1 MDTKKLRQKILDL
14 AIHGKLVPQDPN
26 DEPAS
31 VLLERI
37 RTEKERLVKE
47 GKIKKSKASKTSD
60 TPHYEN
66 VPFEVPSSWE
76 WCKLG
81 DLVSFLGGFAYKSN
95 TYVSSSD
102 WQVIRIGNIKNDNLI
117 LDSQPVFVSEEIGNS
132 TRKYL
137 IKTNDILFSMTGTKG
152 KRDYFFSVVVPE
164 LNRNLLLNQRVGC
177 LRKISKDIDIYFLCL
192 VLKGQYVLDAIFS
205 TETGN
210 VSQGNIGSES
220 TLNLNIALPP
230 LPEQKRVVKEVKRWF
245 ALIDEIEQ
253 GKTDLQ
259 TIIKQTQ
266 SKILDLAIHG
276 KLVRQDPNDE
286 PAIELLKRINP
297 NAEITCDNGQYG
309 KVPEEWIMCTIGDL
323 FDVVSAKRVLKSDWK
338 NKGIPFYRA
347 REIVQLHKEG
357 IADKDLFITEELFA
371 ELKDKFGTPNVG
383 DIMLS
388 AVGSIGYTYIVNEKD
403 SFYYKD
409 ASVLC
414 LRNVNK
420 LNSQYFSMLFE
431 TTFVK
436 EQMHDNSKGTTV
448 DTITI
453 EKLKKYFVPLPPLA
467 EQHRIVAKIEE
478 LFTSLDN
485 IQKALEV

>member
-1 MDTKKLRQKILDL
+1 MQSDARARRTLCTSDTPHYEQVPFEVPSSWEWTTLGDISNYGENKNVQIENIEAEEWILELEDIEKDSAKIIQYLSKNERKINGTRHKFCKGEILYSKLRTYLNKVLIAPNNGYCTTEIMPFGTFGLSNEYVCHVLRSPYFLDYTQQCGYGVKMPRLSTTDACNGMIPLPPLAEQYRIISEIEKWFAFIDIIESGKTDLQTTIKQTKSKILDL

-31 VLLERI
+31 
-37 RTEKERLVKE
+37 
-47 GKIKKSKASKTSD
+47 
-60 TPHYEN
+60 
-66 VPFEVPSSWE
+66 
-76 WCKLG
+76 
-81 DLVSFLGGFAYKSN
+81 
-95 TYVSSSD
+95 
-102 WQVIRIGNIKNDNLI
+102 
-117 LDSQPVFVSEEIGNS
+117 
-132 TRKYL
+132 
-137 IKTNDILFSMTGTKG
+137 
-152 KRDYFFSVVVPE
+152 
-164 LNRNLLLNQRVGC
+164 
-177 LRKISKDIDIYFLCL
+177 
-192 VLKGQYVLDAIFS
+192 
-205 TETGN
+205 
-210 VSQGNIGSES
+210 
-220 TLNLNIALPP
+220 
-230 LPEQKRVVKEVKRWF
+230 
-245 ALIDEIEQ
+245 
-253 GKTDLQ
+253 
-259 TIIKQTQ
+259 
-266 SKILDLAIHG
+266 
-276 KLVRQDPNDE
+276 
-286 PAIELLKRINP
+286 ELLKRINP
-297 NAEITCDNGQYG
+297 KAELTCDNGQYG
-309 KVPEEWIMCTIGDL
+309 KMPEEWIMCTIGDL

-467 EQHRIVAKIEE
+467 EQHRIVIKIEE
-478 LFTSLDN
+478 LFSSLDN

>member
-1 MDTKKLRQKILDL
+1 M
-14 AIHGKLVPQDPN
+14 
-26 DEPAS
+26 
-31 VLLERI
+31 
-37 RTEKERLVKE
+37 
-47 GKIKKSKASKTSD
+47 
-60 TPHYEN
+60 
-66 VPFEVPSSWE
+66 PFEVPSSWE
-76 WCKLG
+76 WTTLQNISTIIG
-81 DLVSFLGGFAYKSN
+81 DGLHGTPQYDSSGDYYFINGNNLSEHKIKIKEDTKRVSENEYLKYRKPLNETSILVSING
-95 TYVSSSD
+95 T
-102 WQVIRIGNIKNDNLI
+102 IGNVGTYNGERVILGKSACYFNISSLLHKVYFCYLLESDYFLKYAFKSATGSTIKNVPLKAI
-117 LDSQPVFVSEEIGNS
+117 
-132 TRKYL
+132 
-137 IKTNDILFSMTGTKG
+137 ND
-152 KRDYFFSVVVPE
+152 FFIP
-164 LNRNLLLNQRVGC
+164 
-177 LRKISKDIDIYFLCL
+177 
-192 VLKGQYVLDAIFS
+192 
-205 TETGN
+205 
-210 VSQGNIGSES
+210 
-220 TLNLNIALPP
+220 LPP
-230 LPEQKRVVKEVKRWF
+230 LAEQRRIIAEIEKWF
-245 ALIDEIEQ
+245 SLINQIEQ
-253 GKTDLQ
+253 GKADLQ
-259 TIIKQTQ
+259 TVIKQTK

-276 KLVRQDPNDE
+276 KLMPQDPNDE
-286 PAIELLKRINP
+286 PASELLKRINP
-297 NAEITCDNGQYG
+297 KAEITCDNGQYG

-420 LNSQYFSMLFE
+420 LISQYFSMLFE

-467 EQHRIVAKIEE
+467 EQHRIVTKIEE
-478 LFTSLDN
+478 LFSSLDN

>member
-1 MDTKKLRQKILDL
+1 MGRESDAPDVRN
-14 AIHGKLVPQDPN
+14 AEN
-26 DEPAS
+26 
-31 VLLERI
+31 
-37 RTEKERLVKE
+37 
-47 GKIKKSKASKTSD
+47 TSD

-66 VPFEVPSSWE
+66 
-76 WCKLG
+76 
-81 DLVSFLGGFAYKSN
+81 
-95 TYVSSSD
+95 
-102 WQVIRIGNIKNDNLI
+102 
-117 LDSQPVFVSEEIGNS
+117 
-132 TRKYL
+132 
-137 IKTNDILFSMTGTKG
+137 
-152 KRDYFFSVVVPE
+152 
-164 LNRNLLLNQRVGC
+164 
-177 LRKISKDIDIYFLCL
+177 
-192 VLKGQYVLDAIFS
+192 
-205 TETGN
+205 
-210 VSQGNIGSES
+210 
-220 TLNLNIALPP
+220 
-230 LPEQKRVVKEVKRWF
+230 
-245 ALIDEIEQ
+245 
-253 GKTDLQ
+253 
-259 TIIKQTQ
+259 
-266 SKILDLAIHG
+266 
-276 KLVRQDPNDE
+276 
-286 PAIELLKRINP
+286 
-297 NAEITCDNGQYG
+297 
-309 KVPEEWIMCTIGDL
+309 VPEEWIMCTIGDL

-467 EQHRIVAKIEE
+467 EQYRIISEIEKWFAFIDIIESGKTDLQTTIKQTKCKILDLAIHGKLVPQDPNDEPASELLKRINPAAEITCDNGQYQNLPAGWCTIEIGDAANYINGRAFKPEEWMSEGIPIIRIQNLNNKTAPYNYSTQLFESKYLIKKGDLLFAWAASLGTYIWDGEDAWLNQHIFKVEPYPFVKKEYLYIIFMAMISEFYNHSHGSGMVHITKKQFENIILLLPPIAEQHRIVAKIEA

>member
-1 MDTKKLRQKILDL
+1 M
-14 AIHGKLVPQDPN
+14 HC
-26 DEPAS
+26 
-31 VLLERI
+31 
-37 RTEKERLVKE
+37 
-47 GKIKKSKASKTSD
+47 TSD

-66 VPFEVPSSWE
+66 VPFEIPSSWE

-286 PAIELLKRINP
+286 PATELLKRINP
-297 NAEITCDNGQYG
+297 KAEITCDNGQYG
-309 KVPEEWIMCTIGDL
+309 KMPEGWCETILGELFEHNTGKALNSSNQGGITRDYLTTSNVYWDTFDLSVVKQMLFKENELEKCTVVKGDL
-323 FDVVSAKRVLKSDWK
+323 LVCEGGDVGRSAIWNQDYDICIQNHLHRLRPKTELSVRFYFHVLKYLKD
-338 NKGIPFYRA
+338 NNMIGGKGIGLLGLSSK
-347 REIVQLHKEG
+347 ELHK
-357 IADKDLFITEELFA
+357 LPF
-371 ELKDKFGTPNVG
+371 
-383 DIMLS
+383 
-388 AVGSIGYTYIVNEKD
+388 
-403 SFYYKD
+403 
-409 ASVLC
+409 
-414 LRNVNK
+414 
-420 LNSQYFSMLFE
+420 
-431 TTFVK
+431 
-436 EQMHDNSKGTTV
+436 
-448 DTITI
+448 
-453 EKLKKYFVPLPPLA
+453 PLPPLA
-467 EQHRIVAKIEE
+467 EQYRIVAKIEE
-478 LFTSLDN
+478 LFFSLN
-485 IQKALEV
+485 RIQKALEV

>member
-14 AIHGKLVPQDPN
+14 AIHGKLVPQDSN

-37 RTEKERLVKE
+37 RAEKERLVKE
-47 GKIKKSKASKTSD
+47 GKIKKSKSSRTTD

-76 WCKLG
+76 WTTVENICSKIG
-81 DLVSFLGGFAYKSN
+81 SGSTPKGSN
-95 TYVSSSD
+95 YAPDGILFFRSQNVYND
-102 WQVIRIGNIKNDNLI
+102 GVVLEDIKYI
-117 LDSQPVFVSEEIGNS
+117 SEEVHQSMIG
-132 TRKYL
+132 TEVL
-137 IKTNDILFSMTGTKG
+137 PND
-152 KRDYFFSVVVPE
+152 
-164 LNRNLLLNQRVGC
+164 LLLNITGGSLGRCAIVPNE
-177 LRKISKDIDIYFLCL
+177 IDR
-192 VLKGQYVLDAIFS
+192 
-205 TETGN
+205 GN
-210 VSQGNIGSES
+210 VSQHVCILRPIIIKPEYLHTFILSSFFTKTMKITGSGREG
-220 TLNLNIALPP
+220 LPKYNLEKMLLPVPP
-230 LPEQKRVVKEVKRWF
+230 LEEQTRIIHELNKWNDWVI
-245 ALIDEIEQ
+245 AIDNNQ
-253 GKTDLQ
+253 QDLVE
-259 TIIKQTQ
+259 TIKQTK

-276 KLVRQDPNDE
+276 KLVPQDENDE
-286 PAIELLKRINP
+286 PASELLKRINP

-467 EQHRIVAKIEE
+467 EQYRIVTKIEE
-478 LFTSLDN
+478 LFSSLDN